1 MRRDAMAAV
10 PPGGPAP
17 GPAGPAPA
25 PAAPV
30 APAVDALALGAAD
43 LRFLLQ
49 RQGVDDDHLR
59 RLFSAGVDSMDK
71 FSAFASGE
79 EDLLSVLK
87 DEFRLDP
94 ATNLATRGQV
104 ASFIAAWK
112 SAKVRVQRQAEVEA
126 EQDTRELTKP
136 VPTSEYLLLRQ
147 AYVKAY
153 GTLEEKVLPSKEYL
167 ERKLLEVEHGEFKP
181 ESLQEVTT
189 RDELDPDTL
198 IPVWDSKGQMTV
210 KRGTSRVP
218 LPAGPE
224 ELRRRLNIMRNV
236 YLMLKLKFPG
246 RSDLQDL
253 TPELFERYKE
263 YLLGDYVYNLQA
275 RDSSDN
281 VVHTPP
287 WQLVLAYEQAVRKQA
302 FHYMVLDSLSIAAA
316 WEKAWKDPVTK
327 ERHFS
332 TPLSLYSK
340 RKPADPGM
348 PTRDTWVPRGSG
360 KGQKGQKG
368 HKGRGRGAGRVFKG
382 HAATRTGE
390 PICFRFNTEEGC
402 NLANC
407 KFKHV
412 CSHCFDSSHN
422 FIACAKRK
430 PADTSGKH

>member
-1 MRRDAMAAV
+1 M
-10 PPGGPAP
+10 
-17 GPAGPAPA
+17 
-25 PAAPV
+25 
-30 APAVDALALGAAD
+30 
-43 LRFLLQ
+43 
-49 RQGVDDDHLR
+49 
-59 RLFSAGVDSMDK
+59 
-71 FSAFASGE
+71 
-79 EDLLSVLK
+79 
-87 DEFRLDP
+87 
-94 ATNLATRGQV
+94 
-104 ASFIAAWK
+104 
-112 SAKVRVQRQAEVEA
+112 
-126 EQDTRELTKP
+126 
-136 VPTSEYLLLRQ
+136 
-147 AYVKAY
+147 
-153 GTLEEKVLPSKEYL
+153 
-167 ERKLLEVEHGEFKP
+167 
-181 ESLQEVTT
+181 
-189 RDELDPDTL
+189 
-198 IPVWDSKGQMTV
+198 WDSKGQMTV

-340 RKPADPGM
+340 RKPADPTM

-368 HKGRGRGAGRVFKG
+368 HKGRGRGAGRIFKG

>member
-1 MRRDAMAAV
+1 
-10 PPGGPAP
+10 
-17 GPAGPAPA
+17 
-25 PAAPV
+25 
-30 APAVDALALGAAD
+30 
-43 LRFLLQ
+43 
-49 RQGVDDDHLR
+49 
-59 RLFSAGVDSMDK
+59 MDK

-79 EDLLSVLK
+79 EDLLS
-87 DEFRLDP
+87 
-94 ATNLATRGQV
+94 
-104 ASFIAAWK
+104 
-112 SAKVRVQRQAEVEA
+112 
-126 EQDTRELTKP
+126 
-136 VPTSEYLLLRQ
+136 
-147 AYVKAY
+147 AY

-281 VVHTPP
+281 VELFERYKEYLLGDYVYNLQARDSSDNVVHTPP
-287 WQLVLAYEQAVRKQA
+287 WQLVLAYEQAVRKQAFHYMVLDSLSIAAAWEKAWKDPA

-340 RKPADPGM
+340 RKPADPTM
-348 PTRDTWVPRGSG
+348 PTRDT
-360 KGQKGQKG
+360 
-368 HKGRGRGAGRVFKG
+368 
-382 HAATRTGE
+382 
-390 PICFRFNTEEGC
+390 
-402 NLANC
+402 
-407 KFKHV
+407 
-412 CSHCFDSSHN
+412 
-422 FIACAKRK
+422 
-430 PADTSGKH
+430 